1 MKEGFLCL
9 QNCNFAK
16 KNLMQRKTL
25 MLLILGSLL
34 LIHYQSVGAGDPGP
48 KLKRK
53 APKNIILMIGDG
65 MGSSQLYACITAKG
79 DKCNIARFPVSGFV
93 KTYSADNYITDSG
106 AGATAFATGHK
117 TNNGYISI
125 SPQGE
130 KLQTILETA
139 ELRGLSS
146 GLVATSAI
154 THATPAG
161 FIAHTRNR
169 GNMEDIALDFL
180 KTDIDVFIGG
190 GYNNFAHRQD
200 SLNLIDSLRAHGYF
214 VARDLR
220 DVDLPTVNKLAALL
234 AEGHMPRIA
243 AGRGNMLPDATDMAI
258 KLLKRNK
265 KGFFLMV
272 EGSQIDWGGHDNDL
286 NYVIEEAIDFDN
298 AVGKA
303 LEFAKKNGETLIIVT
318 ADHET
323 GGLGLTGGDLK
334 TGKVEGSFIYKDHT
348 AVMVPLFAFGPG
360 SELFTGLMENTDVY
374 RKCMSLYGFKL
385 P

>member
-1 MKEGFLCL
+1 MRR
-9 QNCNFAK
+9 N
-16 KNLMQRKTL
+16 TL
-25 MLLILGSLL
+25 ILLILGFLFSLPF
-34 LIHYQSVGAGDPGP
+34 SSDGAGDPSR
-48 KLKRK
+48 KHKAK

-65 MGSSQLYACITAKG
+65 MGTAQLYTCITAKG
-79 DKCNIARFPVSGFV
+79 DNCNIARFPVSGFV
-93 KTYSADNYITDSG
+93 KTFSADNYITDSG
-106 AGATAFATGHK
+106 AGATAYATGHK
-117 TNNGYISI
+117 TNNGYISV

-139 ELRGLSS
+139 EMQGFAS
-146 GLVATSAI
+146 GLIATSAI

-161 FIAHTRNR
+161 FVAHTSNR

-190 GYNNFAHRQD
+190 GYSNFANRKD

-214 VARDLR
+214 VARDIK
-220 DVDLPTVNKLAALL
+220 DIDLPTVKKLAALL
-234 AEGHMPRIA
+234 SDGHMPRMA
-243 AGRGNMLPDATDMAI
+243 AGRGNMLPEATDMAI
-258 KLLKRNK
+258 KMLKRNK

-272 EGSQIDWGGHDNDL
+272 EGSQIDWGGHDNNL
-286 NYVIEEAIDFDN
+286 EYIVEEIVDFDN

-303 LEFAKKNGETLIIVT
+303 LEFAKKDGETLVIVT

-323 GGLGLTGGDLK
+323 GGLGLTGGDMK
-334 TGKVEGSFIYKDHT
+334 TGKVEGSFITKDHT

-360 SELFTGLMENTDVY
+360 SEMFTGLMDNTDVY
-374 RKCMSLYGFKL
+374 KKCMALYGFKC